1 MVTKAKLEKLEKAL
15 KQEKKEEQEE
25 KFLFLCGSEDIPE
38 KYFEDEMDIDREE
51 PLGKVYTEEEVQK
64 LAEEFTVILLIS
76 ASEKIER
83 RELKRE

>member
-25 KFLFLCGSEDIPE
+25 KFLFLYGSEDEPD
-38 KYFEDEMDIDREE
+38 KYLEDEMDADRED

-64 LAEEFTVILLIS
+64 LAEEFTVILMIE
-76 ASEKIER
+76 ASEKIGR
-83 RELKRE
+83 RELKQR